1 VSTAVLY
8 NPIQT
13 HDAQTTATPIVIV
26 GSGPVGIHFLQS
38 LLAHKPDSDIVMYGN
53 EPWLPYN
60 RVQLSAFIAGDIGW
74 SALTETQGIPSA
86 ANITTRFNTAIIE
99 IDPINK
105 VVTDQTG
112 QQQRYSKLVL
122 ATGSRPHKPGL
133 AGGELK
139 NIFTF
144 RDLSDAQQLVARRVR
159 SRRTVVIGGGLLGL
173 EAARAMTR
181 YHTEVIVIDHANR
194 LMNQQLDEQASEHLR
209 EYMLS
214 LGIRIYLSS
223 PIKQL
228 CGETQVSGVLL
239 RNDTHIACDTV
250 IMATGIRPN
259 MELALAAGISVGRG
273 IKVNDAMQTS
283 DPDIYAVGECTEH
296 NGQVYGLV
304 APGYEQAQ
312 VAAYNLA
319 GKRSSYSGSIAA
331 TQLKVVGQSVFSM
344 GELDNE
350 APDYSLHSLIYE
362 NSSTQVYRK
371 LVLRKRRLVGAIAIG
386 EWPAL
391 YRIREA
397 ISQHRLLWPW
407 QLKRFHKTGEIWPDT
422 EASKVSQW
430 PAGTLVCNCRQVTR
444 GKCSEA
450 IAAGCYT
457 VTEISQATGAATVCG
472 SCKPLLQQMLGNTPL
487 AEPIRQ
493 WKTTLTIAALSLLI
507 LVAFL
512 FATPVPYLNSAQ
524 ISLHWD
530 QLWRDGTLKQISGYT
545 TIGLATLGL
554 LMSLRK
560 RISRLTLFDF
570 AIWRS
575 LHLITGLLLLLTLA
589 AHTGLRLGH
598 HLDQQL
604 TLMFLALIVL
614 GVIAAVLLGLQHKFD
629 VVLAKRLKQRLV
641 WLHIL
646 LFWPVPALL
655 SWHIF
660 KIYYF

>member
-1 VSTAVLY
+1 MSTAVLY
-8 NPIQT
+8 SSFQTNPA
-13 HDAQTTATPIVIV
+13 HAVSAPIVIV
-26 GSGPVGIHFLQS
+26 GSGPVGIHFLQA
-38 LLAHKPDSDIVMYGN
+38 LLAHNPDCAIVMYGN
-53 EPWLPYN
+53 ERWQPYN

-74 SALTETQGIPSA
+74 SGLVETQAFPSA
-86 ANITTRFNTAIIE
+86 GNITTRFNTAIVE
-99 IDPINK
+99 IDPDNK
-105 VVTDQTG
+105 LVIDQTG
-112 QQQRYSKLVL
+112 YRQHYSKLIL
-122 ATGSRPHKPGL
+122 ATGSRPHRPGIP
-133 AGGELK
+133 GIELK

-144 RDLSDAQQLVARRVR
+144 RDLSDAEQLVARRVR

-181 YHTEVIVIDHANR
+181 YHTEVIVVDHANR

-209 EYMLS
+209 EYILS
-214 LGIRIYLSS
+214 LGIRVHLSS
-223 PIKQL
+223 PIKQI
-228 CGETQVSGVLL
+228 CGDTEVTGVLL
-239 RNDTHIACDTV
+239 RNDTFIACDTV

-283 DPDIYAVGECTEH
+283 DPDIYAVGECCEH

-319 GKRSSYSGSIAA
+319 GKRSSYTGSIAA
-331 TQLKVVGQSVFSM
+331 TQLKVVGQPVFSM
-344 GELDNE
+344 GELSNE
-350 APDYSLHSLIYE
+350 APDFSLHSLTYE
-362 NSSTQVYRK
+362 NPSTQVYRK
-371 LVLRKRRLVGAIAIG
+371 LVLRQHRVVGAIAVG
-386 EWPAL
+386 DWPSL
-391 YRIREA
+391 FRIREA
-397 ISQHRLLWPW
+397 VTQRRILWPW
-407 QLKRFHKTGEIWPDT
+407 EIKRFSRTGELWPDSD
-422 EASKVSQW
+422 AAKVSQW
-430 PAGTLVCNCRQVTR
+430 PASTVVCNCRQVTR

-457 VTEISQATGAATVCG
+457 VTEISQHTGAATVCG
-472 SCKPLLQQMLGNTPL
+472 SCKPLLQQMLGSTPV

-493 WKTTLTIAALSLLI
+493 WRTTLTIASLSLLALI
-507 LVAFL
+507 AFL
-512 FATPVPYLNSAQ
+512 FVAPIPYLNSAQ
-524 ISLHWD
+524 TNLHWD
-530 QLWRDGTLKQISGYT
+530 LLWRNGTLKQVTGYS
-545 TIGLATLGL
+545 TIGLATLGM

-560 RISRLTLFDF
+560 RIPNFKLFEF
-570 AIWRS
+570 SIWRS

-604 TLMFLALIVL
+604 TVMFLALIVL
-614 GVIAAVLLGLQHKFD
+614 GVIAAALLGLQHRLD
-629 VVLAKRLKQRLV
+629 AVLAKRLKEKLV